1 LDARAILVCGLGRL
15 GQHVVA
21 TLKEFGMSL
30 YGLDV
35 RTPDDSDVDALRT
48 MLDSFAIGDCRLVP
62 QLQKAGI
69 ETCRAI
75 VIVTGDERVNVTAAL
90 AARSVSS
97 NVRIVLRSDKRNLN
111 ELLRRHLG
119 NFVAFDPTLLSAP
132 AFALSALG
140 GETLGIV
147 RVDREIARVHRAT
160 VTADHIWRGRR
171 PHQLNTSYRRVL
183 STHPARADTW
193 AGFHAFPSDEPI
205 GVGDVVTCIEL
216 GADSP
221 LSARRSAEAGSALA
235 TPTFGTGEGCN
246 GAAWSLGRFWREAP
260 QIARVAVFCSAVL
273 FALGLGVIASYK
285 IMYPDVGFHDA
296 ANVASVLLLGGYDN
310 LFGQLKVPFP
320 IPLWLHAFSVL
331 VSISGTVCIGVV
343 YAFLTERVLSVRF
356 QFFLRR
362 PRLPKGDHVVL
373 VGLSALGIE
382 IARILTGLKRS
393 VVAIG
398 EQTPDPSVTSSIPC
412 VIGDAVDSLPRAR
425 IASARSA
432 LLLTDDDVTNLE
444 AALSAR
450 AKNPAC
456 ALVIRTD
463 DARLRESVAHM
474 VPGARPLGVLALAA
488 QAFAAAALGENVHE
502 LLQVDGRTLLVTEYR
517 VETGDT
523 LNAKLVS
530 DVAYGFGVVPLVLRR
545 HETAA
550 VEFLPPDDARL
561 RVHDTLVVL
570 AAVEGLRNIEQGS
583 ILPAEYHV
591 RVEAKPSQPAAFDAA
606 LIMARMSGCE
616 VAVAQAAL
624 HDAPARFD
632 VPLYRPQAER
642 LARELAKS
650 GIDARVAFEA
660 AKAPVES

>member
-1 LDARAILVCGLGRL
+1 MDARAILVCGLGRL

-21 TLKEFGMSL
+21 SLKEFGLPL
-30 YGLDV
+30 YGLDL
-35 RTPDDSDVDALRT
+35 RTPDDSDVPELRA
-48 MLDSFAIGDCRLVP
+48 MLDSFAIGDCRLASH
-62 QLQKAGI
+62 LQKAGV

-75 VIVTGDERVNVTAAL
+75 VIATGDERVNVTAAL
-90 AARSVSS
+90 AARSVSA

-111 ELLRRHLG
+111 ELLQRHLG

-132 AFALSALG
+132 AFALGALG

-147 RVDREIARVHRAT
+147 RLDREIARVHRVT
-160 VTADHIWRGRR
+160 VTGDHPWLGRR

-183 STHPARADTW
+183 TTHPAGCMPW
-193 AGFHAFPSDEPI
+193 AGFHAFPSDEPL
-205 GVGDVVTCIEL
+205 GVDDVVTCVEL
-216 GADSP
+216 GAHSP
-221 LSARRSAEAGSALA
+221 HSAPRSAEVGSAL
-235 TPTFGTGEGCN
+235 PTHSFGTGERRN
-246 GAAWSLGRFWREAP
+246 GRSLGRLWRQAP
-260 QIARVAVFCSAVL
+260 QIARVAMFCSAVL
-273 FALGLGVIASYK
+273 CALGLGVIASYK
-285 IMYPDVGFHDA
+285 MIYPDVGFHDA
-296 ANVASVLLLGGYDN
+296 ANVAVVLLLGGYDN
-310 LFGQLKVPFP
+310 LFGQLKLPFP
-320 IPLWLHAFSVL
+320 IPVWLHAFSVL
-331 VSISGTVCIGVV
+331 VSVSGTVGIGVV

-356 QFFLRR
+356 PFFLHRA
-362 PRLPKGDHVVL
+362 RLPRNDHVVL

-382 IARILTGLKRS
+382 IAKILSGLKHS

-398 EQTPDPSVTSSIPC
+398 EQTPDPSVTASIPC
-412 VIGDAVDSLPRAR
+412 ILGGAVDSLSRAR

-444 AALSAR
+444 AALSVR
-450 AKNPAC
+450 AANPAC

-517 VETGDT
+517 VQAGDT

-530 DVAYGFGVVPLVLRR
+530 DVAYGFGVLPLLLRR

-550 VEFLPPDDARL
+550 VEWLAPDDTRL

-583 ILPAEYHV
+583 ILAAEYRV
-591 RVEAKPSQPAAFDAA
+591 RVEARPSQPAAFDAA
-606 LIMARMSGCE
+606 LLMARMSGCE
-616 VAVAQAAL
+616 VAVARAAL
-624 HDAPARFD
+624 DQAPALFD
-632 VPLYRPQAER
+632 VALYRPQAER
-642 LARELAKS
+642 LARELAKN
-650 GIDARVAFEA
+650 GVDARVTFEA
-660 AKAPVES
+660 AESR